1 MTEILRD
8 LSRSLLTIAPEKSI
22 LDNLNIND
30 VNDNHDKYVAE
41 FNMAVELLHRTID
54 KKDKVAIQCAL
65 TRIRIASLN
74 LSNTYQDIID
84 DIMLINGH
92 ESWPSIP
99 EGYKIPE
106 EYNEPQK

>member
-1 MTEILRD
+1 MTETLND
-8 LSRSLLTIAPEKSI
+8 LSRSLLAIAPEKSI
-22 LDNLNIND
+22 LDDLNITD
-30 VNDNHDKYVAE
+30 INDNHDKYVAE
-41 FNMAVELLHRTID
+41 FDMAVELLRRTVD

-65 TRIRIASLN
+65 TRVRITSLN
-74 LSNTYQDIID
+74 LSNIYQDIID
-84 DIMLINGH
+84 DVMLINGH

>member
-1 MTEILRD
+1 MTETLNS
-8 LSRSLLTIAPEKSI
+8 LSCSLLAIAPEKRI
-22 LDNLNIND
+22 LDGLNITDAND
-30 VNDNHDKYVAE
+30 SYDKYLTE
-41 FNMAVELLHRTID
+41 FDMAVELLRRTVD

-65 TRIRIASLN
+65 TRVRIASLN

-84 DIMLINGH
+84 DVILINGH

-99 EGYKIPE
+99 EDYKIPE